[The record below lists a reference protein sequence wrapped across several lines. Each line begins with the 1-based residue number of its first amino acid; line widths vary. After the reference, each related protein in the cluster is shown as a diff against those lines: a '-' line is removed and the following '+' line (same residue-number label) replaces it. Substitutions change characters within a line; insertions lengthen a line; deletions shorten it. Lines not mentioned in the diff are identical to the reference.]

1 MAFPVVALLT
11 GGSILQGVQQSAEQK
26 KIAEQQEEAAERQE
40 ELIKEQNRK
49 LERIAERAKSNP
61 QAGEQAAA
69 LVQQRQYSVLDYE
82 ELPYNQ
88 ENIRKYKSINN
99 LLRHARYLPSKS
111 SGVFLVTP
119 GGEELIGYI
128 GWEGD
133 CIIALEV
140 AKDFRGLGFGDILVE
155 KAIDSGCKKLTV
167 DTNNTK
173 AINLYKKHGFTEGT
187 VNGKRMIMIKFKQK
201 QYSIG
206 GIFRLARMKAAPM
219 INKMKASPIVSQAK
233 PLMKDI
239 ASAGNAAFGDGIAS
253 NIATGTAMGVTGYG
267 VGKVIQHNMKKNN
280 LDVDENGTMYQ
291 KSYSV
296 LSGIGTAFKAVNKS
310 LTPKVVSSLKKP
322 TTWLMGA
329 AIGAAPTALGYVA
342 DRSQM
347 EEQANATRQQRQYSA
362 VGSILK
368 SGLNLVKGKAIK
380 AGQGV
385 ANWTKPIRTH
395 TMQTITGTASNL
407 ASFGLAGTK
416 NVQKFGEALSKGN
429 SEIAR
434 NAGNWIK
441 NHKTA
446 ANAISIL
453 PGAAVAGVTFDGV
466 SNAIN
471 KTGKIVDPGAYKYQD
486 SKEQKV
492 E

>member
-1 MAFPVVALLT
+1 MPLPIMGALTAALT
-11 GGSILQGVQQSAEQK
+11 GGSILQGVQQSKEQK
-26 KIAEQQEEAAERQE
+26 KVAEQQEEASERQE

-49 LERIAERAKSNP
+49 LERIAERARSNP
-61 QAGEQAAA
+61 QAGVQAAA
-69 LVQQRQYSVLDYE
+69 LIQQR
-82 ELPYNQ
+82 
-88 ENIRKYKSINN
+88 
-99 LLRHARYLPSKS
+99 
-111 SGVFLVTP
+111 
-119 GGEELIGYI
+119 
-128 GWEGD
+128 
-133 CIIALEV
+133 
-140 AKDFRGLGFGDILVE
+140 
-155 KAIDSGCKKLTV
+155 
-167 DTNNTK
+167 
-173 AINLYKKHGFTEGT
+173 
-187 VNGKRMIMIKFKQK
+187 

-219 INKMKASPIVSQAK
+219 ISKMKASPIVSQAK

-239 ASAGNAAFGDGIAS
+239 AKAGNAAFGDGIAS
-253 NIATGTAMGVTGYG
+253 NIATDTVMGVTGYG
-267 VGKVIQHNMKKNN
+267 VGKVIQHDMKKNN

-310 LTPKVVSSLKKP
+310 FTPKVVSSLKKP
-322 TTWLMGA
+322 STWLIGA
-329 AIGAAPTALGYVA
+329 GIGAAPTALGYIA
-342 DRSQM
+342 DKSQM

-362 VGSILK
+362 VGSIFK
-368 SGLNLVKGKAIK
+368 GGLNLVKGKAIK

-471 KTGKIVDPGAYKYQD
+471 KTGKIIDPGAYKYQD